1 MNNSFLLCLFLY
13 VVFEFYIRIDEKY
26 FKKDIIKLIIETVS
40 IVVISLITFWLWR
53 SSALFV
59 IVLSLTLAF
68 SLLRV
73 IEFFMKKTKD
83 ANNRVI
89 FILQQAILLI
99 LTIAGALIIDKN
111 GLTPNFDSA
120 AILGFSPVMVFKYLL
135 MLLMVTKPVNVVFKN
150 MFPDLKPPE
159 ISRKRTGLATQQIG
173 GLIGSME
180 RILIVIFLIVGQFV
194 AIGFVFTAK
203 SITRYKRI
211 SIQREFAE
219 YYLLGTLYSM
229 LAAIAVYGIIFKIL

>member
-1 MNNSFLLCLFLY
+1 MCKRFDAY

-26 FKKDIIKLIIETVS
+26 FKKDIIKLIVETVS

-59 IVLSLTLAF
+59 IVLSLTLTF

-73 IEFFMKKTKD
+73 IEFFMKKTKV

-120 AILGFSPVMVFKYLL
+120 TILGFTPVMVFKYLL